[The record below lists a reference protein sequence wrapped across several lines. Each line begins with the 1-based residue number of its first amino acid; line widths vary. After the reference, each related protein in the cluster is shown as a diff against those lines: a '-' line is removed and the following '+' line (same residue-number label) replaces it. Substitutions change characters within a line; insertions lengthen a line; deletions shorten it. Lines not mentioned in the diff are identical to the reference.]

1 MTTPV
6 ATAAAQRRVLVMIT
20 LSELVRAPYGEVE
33 KALTNR
39 PEHLM
44 TLAFPTAPAGKASAS
59 AVLTTRILGDRVKV
73 PIDLELI
80 RSLPEPRRADAVM
93 SVRWQPL
100 RFARLFPLM
109 SADLVVRSVSVDCS
123 ELALIGEYKPP
134 FGLLGLVADEL
145 LGGRVAVSTTQLFLK
160 NLGAALERDTA
171 KGC

>member
-44 TLAFPTAPAGKASAS
+44 TLAF
-59 AVLTTRILGDRVKV
+59 LGDRVKV